1 LWLFRRR
8 LLSAISFD
16 RALFRSAVGFGL
28 PLVFYE
34 LAGVIL
40 LTADRALVR
49 YYLGAE
55 ALGYYSVA
63 YGLSQ
68 YVNDLMTVPLGLAI
82 LPIYLRLWT
91 SEGRART
98 TEFLHVSLDFYLMA
112 AVGIYMLVTLG
123 SHDALLLLA
132 SPKYLGADRLI
143 PYLVGGLLIYT
154 THVFLCA
161 GLLIQKKTG
170 IMALALVCST
180 ALNVVLNCLLLPRL
194 GLQGAAVA
202 LLLTHIVTILLL
214 WLASSRILPIGVRAG
229 ALAKYGSGRAGGL
242 GGRLPDRAPVAPAE
256 RRVPV
261 RGGLFGVC
269 GRALTAGL
277 PRALVAIVSAAQ
289 PAQSAV
295 DAVIADE
302 PSLKK
307 SRGRGGGLQ
316 MTPRVSVIVPAYN
329 AAVYLPHAID
339 SVLAQT
345 YPRLGNRDCGR
356 RQHRQYARGR
366 GLLPAKLQDKLQ
378 YIHQPNRGL
387 SGRAEYRHS
396 SRARRVHCLLDADDV
411 WLPHRLERGRESL
424 DADPETGLVH
434 ARVVRIDTQGTVTG
448 QLKVE
453 PNICREE
460 SRAISTRAAPT
471 LFAHGHVPE
480 ELPGN
485 GRLVRRSHA
494 ATEDRD
500 LWFRIALH
508 YKVAYIDEVLAYYR
522 LSPSS
527 ITANLDRLLKGNCIS
542 SPSIINRAR
551 LRGWS
556 GCRLWE
562 TYTGN
567 WAIRSSGAA
576 RWRRP
581 SAAIFGQ

>member
-1 LWLFRRR
+1 MLLSRSVAGEMKKLIAHSSHYLVGLFGGLALGFISFPIFTRIFSVADYGMIDFIQKILLVPTALSKAGMQNSVLRFYNEKEFSSNRQSARSYYSTMLFGVGAMAVAITLVFLVAVKVLLKHFIDGPLATLLCFASALILLRAVESILLSFLRIEERTAAYNAASVLMKAATVGTVCAFLPTLGHSVRTYLSGTMAAELVFVVVLAAWLFRRR

-170 IMALALVCST
+170 TMALALVCST
-180 ALNVVLNCLLLPRL
+180 GLNIVLNCFLLPRF

-214 WLASSRILPIGVRAG
+214 WLASSRILPIGVRVTG
-229 ALAKYGSGRAGGL
+229 LLKYGI
-242 GGRLPDRAPVAPAE
+242 
-256 RRVPV
+256 
-261 RGGLFGVC
+261 
-269 GRALTAGL
+269 AGL
-277 PRALVAIVSAAQ
+277 AAWALGS
-289 PAQSAV
+289 
-295 DAVIADE
+295 
-302 PSLKK
+302 
-307 SRGRGGGLQ
+307 
-316 MTPRVSVIVPAYN
+316 
-329 AAVYLPHAID
+329 
-339 SVLAQT
+339 
-345 YPRLGNRDCGR
+345 
-356 RQHRQYARGR
+356 
-366 GLLPAKLQDKLQ
+366 
-378 YIHQPNRGL
+378 
-387 SGRAEYRHS
+387 
-396 SRARRVHCLLDADDV
+396 
-411 WLPHRLERGRESL
+411 
-424 DADPETGLVH
+424 
-434 ARVVRIDTQGTVTG
+434 
-448 QLKVE
+448 
-453 PNICREE
+453 
-460 SRAISTRAAPT
+460 
-471 LFAHGHVPE
+471 
-480 ELPGN
+480 
-485 GRLVRRSHA
+485 
-494 ATEDRD
+494 
-500 LWFRIALH
+500 RIALPSH
-508 YKVAYIDEVLAYYR
+508 LLNAVCRCALGLTVYLGVLLLLDSRIRSLPLYLLR
-522 LSPSS
+522 SWRSPSVEPAVADDP
-527 ITANLDRLLKGNCIS
+527 ILAEI
-542 SPSIINRAR
+542 
-551 LRGWS
+551 
-556 GCRLWE
+556 
-562 TYTGN
+562 
-567 WAIRSSGAA
+567 AA
-576 RWRRP
+576 EQEEVYR
-581 SAAIFGQ
+581 

>member
-1 LWLFRRR
+1 MFREVLVLWLFRRR

-123 SHDALLLLA
+123 SHDALVLLA

-170 IMALALVCST
+170 TMALALICST
-180 ALNVVLNCLLLPRL
+180 ALNIVLNCLLLPRL

-229 ALAKYGSGRAGGL
+229 ALAKYGA
-242 GGRLPDRAPVAPAE
+242 
-256 RRVPV
+256 
-261 RGGLFGVC
+261 
-269 GRALTAGL
+269 AGL
-277 PRALVAIVSAAQ
+277 AAWAAASQIALPSHLLNAMSRC
-289 PAQSAV
+289 AV
-295 DAVIADE
+295 GISVYVGALFLMDSRVR
-302 PSLKK
+302 SL
-307 SRGRGGGLQ
+307 
-316 MTPRVSVIVPAYN
+316 PAY
-329 AAVYLPHAID
+329 
-339 SVLAQT
+339 
-345 YPRLGNRDCGR
+345 
-356 RQHRQYARGR
+356 
-366 GLLPAKLQDKLQ
+366 LL
-378 YIHQPNRGL
+378 R
-387 SGRAEYRHS
+387 S
-396 SRARRVHCLLDADDV
+396 
-411 WLPHRLERGRESL
+411 
-424 DADPETGLVH
+424 
-434 ARVVRIDTQGTVTG
+434 
-448 QLKVE
+448 
-453 PNICREE
+453 
-460 SRAISTRAAPT
+460 
-471 LFAHGHVPE
+471 
-480 ELPGN
+480 
-485 GRLVRRSHA
+485 RRS
-494 ATEDRD
+494 
-500 LWFRIALH
+500 
-508 YKVAYIDEVLAYYR
+508 
-522 LSPSS
+522 
-527 ITANLDRLLKGNCIS
+527 
-542 SPSIINRAR
+542 
-551 LRGWS
+551 
-556 GCRLWE
+556 
-562 TYTGN
+562 
-567 WAIRSSGAA
+567 RSVE
-576 RWRRP
+576 
-581 SAAIFGQ
+581 AAIAGPPILSEMAEEQEEVCR